1 MFDDI
6 LVPLDGS
13 EAAESALGHA
23 VAVARATDAALH
35 VLRVVRPGRAGGLE
49 HDAVEWRMDRTEA
62 KTYVDDCADRLRPL
76 GVDAAC
82 EVSEGRPEEE
92 IIAYARRHTIDL
104 IVLTTQGRTGAS
116 EFEIGST
123 AYKVV
128 QSAGT
133 SVLLVRPG
141 ENHGHRPDEDGYRR
155 VLVPVD
161 GSSRG
166 EWAVCLASTLISASP
181 RGRGELILVHVV
193 PVPEMVT
200 RIPADEELD
209 SLRGQIVEASHRA
222 AERYF
227 DQLRSRIERPD
238 LTVESR
244 ILVSPQV
251 TATLQQAADAGE
263 ADLVVI
269 SAHGASGSAPWP
281 YGSIAS
287 HLIRYGHRPLLVL
300 QDEPA
305 GDRPSGRPEMA
316 GERSHAR

>member
-13 EAAESALGHA
+13 EAAESALGYA
-23 VAVARATDAALH
+23 VAVARVTGARLH

-62 KTYVDDCADRLRPL
+62 RTYVDDCADRLRPL
-76 GVDAAC
+76 GVDPVC
-82 EVSEGRPEEE
+82 DVSEGRPEEG
-92 IIAYARRHTIDL
+92 IIAYARRHSIGL
-104 IVLTTQGRTGAS
+104 IVLTTQGRTGAP

-128 QSAGT
+128 QAAGT

-141 ENHGHRPDEDGYRR
+141 EDHGHRPAEDGYRR

-166 EWAVCLASTLISASP
+166 EWAVCLASTLVSASP
-181 RGRGELILVHVV
+181 RGELILVHVV

-200 RIPADEELD
+200 RIPADGELD

-227 DQLRSRIERPD
+227 EQLRARIERPD

-251 TATLQQAADAGE
+251 TATLQQAAEAGE

-281 YGSIAS
+281 YGSVAS

-316 GERSHAR
+316 GEGSHTR

>member
-13 EAAESALGHA
+13 EAAEAALGHA
-23 VAVARATDAALH
+23 VAVTRATGATLH
-35 VLRVVRPGRAGGLE
+35 VLRVIRPGRAGGLE
-49 HDAVEWRMDRTEA
+49 HDAVEWRLDRTEA
-62 KTYVDDCADRLRPL
+62 KTYVDECADRLRPL
-76 GVDAAC
+76 GVDAVC

-92 IIAYARRHTIDL
+92 IIACARRHSAGL
-104 IVLTTQGRTGAS
+104 IVLTTQGRTGAP

-128 QSAGT
+128 QAAGT

-141 ENHGHRPDEDGYRR
+141 EDGGHRPAEDGYRR

-166 EWAVCLASTLISASP
+166 EWAVCLAAGLLSGSSG
-181 RGRGELILVHVV
+181 GRLILVHVV
-193 PVPEMVT
+193 PVPEMVS

-238 LTVESR
+238 LSVESR

-251 TATLQQAADAGE
+251 TGTLQQAAEASE
-263 ADLVVI
+263 ADLVVM

-281 YGSIAS
+281 YGSVAS
-287 HLIRYGHRPLLVL
+287 HLIRYGRRPLLVL

-305 GDRPSGRPEMA
+305 GDRPSGQPQALGEQSRP
-316 GERSHAR
+316 R